1 LLLPINR
8 DRNDHNIEVTMDR
21 AFVEEMRKRVEKELN
36 EKELAAIH
44 FWKEELEK
52 LLKKPAESLSALQV
66 ELKNLIARMENRLKA
81 LKKTGM

>member
-1 LLLPINR
+1 
-8 DRNDHNIEVTMDR
+8 MDR

-36 EKELAAIH
+36 EKELSVVQY
-44 FWKEELEK
+44 WKEELEK

-66 ELKNLIARMENRLKA
+66 ELKNLSARMENRVKA

>member
-1 LLLPINR
+1 
-8 DRNDHNIEVTMDR
+8 MDK

>member
-1 LLLPINR
+1 
-8 DRNDHNIEVTMDR
+8 MDR

-36 EKELAAIH
+36 EKELSAIQY
-44 FWKEELEK
+44 WKEELEK

-66 ELKNLIARMENRLKA
+66 ELKNLVARMENRLKA

>member
-1 LLLPINR
+1 
-8 DRNDHNIEVTMDR
+8 MDK

-36 EKELAAIH
+36 EKELSATRY
-44 FWKEELEK
+44 WKEELEK

-66 ELKNLIARMENRLKA
+66 ELKNLIARMENRVND

>member
-1 LLLPINR
+1 
-8 DRNDHNIEVTMDR
+8 MDK

-36 EKELAAIH
+36 EKELSVTQY
-44 FWKEELEK
+44 WKEELEK

-66 ELKNLIARMENRLKA
+66 ELKNLSARMENRVKA

>member
-1 LLLPINR
+1 
-8 DRNDHNIEVTMDR
+8 MDR

-36 EKELAAIH
+36 EKELSAIQY
-44 FWKEELEK
+44 WKEELEK

-66 ELKNLIARMENRLKA
+66 ELKNLSARMENRVKA